1 MILFTSP
8 FCLFVY
14 INKRKTSWVCFV
26 NDFYGIEVIWGSIKV
41 VHIHQPSKLSQM
53 EITAC
58 VVMLTAHI
66 TLNITQYYPRLSN
79 ITPNITPILLTLHFF
94 WHLDPTLHCTDAPRR
109 HSWKCAQYNILFIL
123 CMSPCISSVNS
134 LYIPC
139 MYVNDD
145 FSCRLSPR
153 LFSKAVK
160 SPVLG

>member
-1 MILFTSP
+1 MPPGREELQRRLLAKLCKYFTRRGEREDLPILENYLKSLAAAYP
-8 FCLFVY
+8 CASEVEWFVY

-94 WHLDPTLHCTDAPRR
+94 
-109 HSWKCAQYNILFIL
+109 
-123 CMSPCISSVNS
+123 
-134 LYIPC
+134 
-139 MYVNDD
+139 
-145 FSCRLSPR
+145 
-153 LFSKAVK
+153 
-160 SPVLG
+160 